1 LNKSVAKAVIPKP
14 IRRVLR
20 RLQFLMLDFND
31 AAERRKT
38 MVPPRSMWF
47 VGNGDFRTIGME
59 FQNYFREYGGLQP
72 DHRVLDVGCG
82 IGRMAVPLTDY
93 LSEHGAYE
101 GFDIVKKGI
110 EWCQANISP
119 RYPNFHFRHSDI
131 WNSLYNPTGIYQAST
146 YRFPYEDASFDFVF
160 LTSVFTHMLPGDL
173 EQYLREIVRVLKPRR
188 KCLATFFLINDE
200 SQTMI
205 QRKQSTQNF
214 VHEINGCFITNTACP
229 EEAVAYPET
238 YVRELFSRFG
248 LSTRDEI
255 YYGSWCGRSNFL
267 SYQDIVLGV
276 KE

>member
-1 LNKSVAKAVIPKP
+1 LKKSVVKAVIPKP
-14 IRRVLR
+14 IRRALR
-20 RLQFLMLDFND
+20 RLQFLMLDFHD

-47 VGNGDFRTIGME
+47 VGNGDFGTIGME
-59 FQNYFREYGGLQP
+59 FKNYFREYGGLQP

-82 IGRMAVPLTDY
+82 IGRMAVPLTGY
-93 LSEHGAYE
+93 LSQHGAYE

-110 EWCQANISP
+110 EWCQANINP

-131 WNSLYNPTGIYQAST
+131 WNSLYNPAGVYQAST

-173 EQYLREIVRVLKPRR
+173 EQYLREIVRVLKPGR
-188 KCLATFFLINDE
+188 KCLATFFLMNDE

-205 QRKQSTQNF
+205 QKEQSTQNF
-214 VHEINGCFITNTACP
+214 VHAIDGCFTTNTECP
-229 EEAVAYPET
+229 EEAVAYPEV

-248 LSTRDEI
+248 LSTYDGI
-255 YYGSWCGRSNFL
+255 YYGSWCGRSKFL
-267 SYQDIVLGV
+267 SYQDIVLGL